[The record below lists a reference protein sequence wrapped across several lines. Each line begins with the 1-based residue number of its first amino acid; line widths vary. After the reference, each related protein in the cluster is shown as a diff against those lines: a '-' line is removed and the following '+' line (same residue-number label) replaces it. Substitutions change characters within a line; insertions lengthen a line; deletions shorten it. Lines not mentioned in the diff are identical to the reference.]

1 MKQADMDKG
10 DGGDEGIDV
19 IPESLRAAAS
29 LVDHRPGDSDV
40 LARFVAALAL
50 FPARDALTGWLPALA
65 ASPDA
70 AAAVIEH
77 LAATS
82 PPPGPA
88 PDLLL
93 RLGYVRFSAGD
104 DDGARDA
111 LARARGAAGGA
122 DTAETLKLEA
132 VLTQDPAARRK
143 LHNRILMMAPTDRTA
158 WETVLAS
165 R

>member
-40 LARFVAALAL
+40 LARFVAVLAS

-70 AAAVIEH
+70 ATAVI
-77 LAATS
+77 
-82 PPPGPA
+82 
-88 PDLLL
+88 
-93 RLGYVRFSAGD
+93 
-104 DDGARDA
+104 
-111 LARARGAAGGA
+111 
-122 DTAETLKLEA
+122 
-132 VLTQDPAARRK
+132 
-143 LHNRILMMAPTDRTA
+143 
-158 WETVLAS
+158 
-165 R
+165 